1 MRPREVLERAWLRH
15 QAGHAGAQELEETL
29 VAVLTHRKATPERR
43 AQIREVVGDFINA
56 KQG

>member
-15 QAGHAGAQELEETL
+15 QAGQSGPQELEEML

-43 AQIREVVGDFINA
+43 AQVRAVVGDFINA
-56 KQG
+56 NT